1 MRLITYIA
9 DNYVKCKKIIE
20 IATKGNYSDDFYHYL
35 ILKISKKEADSP
47 ENYLFK
53 YANKEYFMANSEW
66 NRSQS
71 KEITEELIYEKNET
85 TNEQILNRY
94 LHTFDNEVDEV
105 NKKIVLLY
113 LSCSNE
119 NELHKKYKINYK
131 TLKNAIEY
139 VRTNI
144 QQYSIS
150 NVHDGNE

>member
-9 DNYVKCKKIIE
+9 DNYERCKKIIE

-35 ILKISKKEADSP
+35 ILKLNKKDVEQP

-53 YANKEYFMANSEW
+53 YANKEYFMTNSEW
-66 NRSQS
+66 NRNQS
-71 KEITEELIYEKNET
+71 KEITEDLIYENNET
-85 TNEQILNRY
+85 TNEQVLNRY
-94 LHTFDNEVDEV
+94 LHTFDDEVDEV

-113 LSCSNE
+113 LSCSSQD
-119 NELHKKYKINYK
+119 ELYKKYKINNK

-150 NVHDGNE
+150 NVYDSND